1 MTFEP
6 VLYLNAD
13 EYDARLDRF
22 LIDLFFTEGLLDAA
36 NTGSVTQR
44 AAAPNLSVDVD
55 AFAAVIDGDD
65 IENQGAYLVRL
76 VEGENVVTDGPPASG
91 TRLDLLVVEV
101 LDADS
106 VALGGRPEGPRLRV
120 VNGTATSGTPVLPPT
135 PPTALPLASW
145 PVTATT
151 TAILD
156 ADITRYRVQSS
167 QVPQFNVDLQP
178 VADATWRQ
186 YVAQALAA
194 LTPATQVGVDA
205 VRAATSTGLGQVSAA
220 VGTVLADVNEAL
232 SEAQQPYSL
241 PTRTAAFMFLGS

>member
-6 VLYLNAD
+6 ALYLNSG

-22 LIDLFFTEGLLDAA
+22 LIDLFFAEGLLDAA
-36 NTGSVTQR
+36 NTGSVTER

-55 AFAAVIDGDD
+55 PFAAVIDGDD

-91 TRLDLLVVEV
+91 TRLDLLVCEV
-101 LDADS
+101 LDASS

-120 VNGTATSGTPVLPPT
+120 VNGTPTSGTPTLPPL
-135 PPTALPLASW
+135 PSTAIALASW

-151 TAILD
+151 TAILTR
-156 ADITRYRVQSS
+156 DITRYRPQSS
-167 QVPQFNVDLQP
+167 TVPEFNVDLQP
-178 VADATWRQ
+178 VADATWRN

-194 LTPATQVGVDA
+194 LGPETTVGVER
-205 VRAATSTGLGQVSAA
+205 VRAATNGILD
-220 VGTVLADVNEAL
+220 DVNRAL
-232 SEAQQPYSL
+232 SEAQRPYAP